1 MRDIIFQ
8 ELRECNKMILQNN
21 DAEKR
26 EEGTKILIE
35 IVEKLCELTY
45 ICRKEG
51 LLALEEAVYDVD
63 DIYNGRYL
71 KSMIMLIVDGTEPEL
86 VEEISTARFFS
97 TNLSGY
103 DALHYIVMMFGCL
116 AIQAGENPR
125 IIKEKLLSLIP
136 YEAVD
141 IYMQKQKEAEESKP
155 VQDDELKLKI
165 LEECYTGGI
174 AAIPGDDYYFQIKVT
189 DYAIKSLDDRNIQRV
204 LRDVDNCDLAV
215 AMKGLS
221 GDARRRLFSNLS
233 SRLAIMIKEDMEFM
247 GPVRMKDVSSAVLK
261 IYNIIIRLIRSG
273 EITSVDGEALCAFG
287 KIFETVEDEAMR
299 RNTDEAES
307 ELYKIMKE
315 YKSASHKIID
325 TPWKNL

>member
-1 MRDIIFQ
+1 MDIQNRRKSDERYNFQ

-26 EEGTKILIE
+26 EEGTKILLE

-45 ICRKEG
+45 IWRKEG

-63 DIYNGRYL
+63 
-71 KSMIMLIVDGTEPEL
+71 
-86 VEEISTARFFS
+86 
-97 TNLSGY
+97 
-103 DALHYIVMMFGCL
+103 
-116 AIQAGENPR
+116 
-125 IIKEKLLSLIP
+125 
-136 YEAVD
+136 D

-155 VQDDELKLKI
+155 VQDDELKLRI

-174 AAIPGDDYYFQIKVT
+174 VAIPGDDYYFQIKVT

-221 GDARRRLFSNLS
+221 SDARRRLFSNLS
-233 SRLAIMIKEDMEFM
+233 SRLAIMIKEDMECM
-247 GPVRMKDVSSAVLK
+247 GTVRMKDVSSAVLK

-273 EITSVDGEALCAFG
+273 EITSVDGEVLCAFG

-307 ELYKIMKE
+307 ELYKCKLEFTVYDYNTVYFVFNAIPNW
-315 YKSASHKIID
+315 YY
-325 TPWKNL
+325 